1 MLQDPVLLPLDLDLR
16 VCCVPHQ
23 YMCVCSCT
31 DMCMCV
37 CMCAQLPWVMTD
49 LKGVASGLGI
59 DQKLLQQLSAAA
71 SSLEADPAC
80 AVTLAGNCVFV
91 CPMRM
96 YMYIGTYI
104 VYVHVYMCAC
114 VLCTCI

>member
-1 MLQDPVLLPLDLDLR
+1 
-16 VCCVPHQ
+16 
-23 YMCVCSCT
+23 
-31 DMCMCV
+31 MCMCP
-37 CMCAQLPWVMTD
+37 QLPWVMTD

-59 DQKLLQQLSAAA
+59 DQKLLQQLSAA

-91 CPMRM
+91 CPMCM

-114 VLCTCI
+114 VYMCTCI